1 MQFRR
6 SDGVEQRTENTSGG
20 ALISPSR
27 LFAKVRGNLPGPKS
41 QALRAKE
48 APYLAPGT
56 QSIMQLAGVAMARG
70 EGALLEDVDG
80 NTYIDFVA
88 GICVAS
94 IGHGHPAL
102 AKALS
107 EQALR
112 LSAGSFTTED
122 RVELLQRIAN
132 VAPAPHLRRTQLY
145 SGGAEAVESALRLAR
160 AHTKKFEVISF
171 WGGFHGKTAG
181 VLGLMG
187 SDFKHGLGPLPPGQI
202 LSPYPDCYRCPFKM
216 QPDSCG
222 MHCIDFLRQTVKYQS
237 TGSIA
242 AIIVEPIQGT
252 AGNVLPPPGW
262 LEALRKFADEL
273 GALLILDEMITGWG
287 RTGKMWGQQHYSVR
301 ADIMT
306 FGKGVGSGFPITGL
320 VSSDDI
326 VRAEPWSKPSFSSSS
341 YGGGP
346 LAAAAANAVTRVI
359 VEEKLDENAEKVG
372 AALLAA
378 LKPFQERFDFVG
390 DVRGKGLLIGI
401 DLVTD
406 KKTREPLPKAQCEW
420 IFTEC
425 LRRGLLS
432 MSYAPR
438 LRINPPLVIT
448 REQALEGAAILE
460 EVFTAFSRKTTE
472 LIS

>member
-1 MQFRR
+1 M
-6 SDGVEQRTENTSGG
+6 EQRTENGSGG
-20 ALISPSR
+20 AQVVSHR
-27 LFAKVRGNLPGPKS
+27 QFAKVRGNLPGPRS
-41 QALRAKE
+41 VALRAAE

-56 QSIMQLAGVAMARG
+56 QSIMQLAGVAMESG
-70 EGALLEDVDG
+70 EGALLHDVDG

-94 IGHGHPAL
+94 LGHGHPAL
-102 AKALS
+102 TKALA
-107 EQALR
+107 EQAQR
-112 LSAGSFTTED
+112 MSAGSFTTPD
-122 RVELLQRIAN
+122 RVELLERIAKH
-132 VAPAPHLRRTQLY
+132 APAPHLRRTQLY

-160 AHTKKFEVISF
+160 AYTKKFEVVSF

-187 SDFKHGLGPLPPGQI
+187 SDFKHGLGPLSPGQI
-202 LSPYPDCYRCPFKM
+202 LAPYPDPYHWPF
-216 QPDSCG
+216 PGTPEECG
-222 MHCIDFLRQTVKYQS
+222 AQCIDFLRKTIRMQS
-237 TGSIA
+237 SGSVA

-252 AGNVLPPPGW
+252 AGNILPPPGF
-262 LEALRKFADEL
+262 LQEVRKIADEL

-287 RTGKMWGQQHYSVR
+287 RTGKLWGQEHYDVR

-306 FGKGVGSGFPITGL
+306 FGKGVGSGFPVTGL
-320 VSSDDI
+320 VSSDEI

-359 VEEKLDENAEKVG
+359 VEERIYENAAKVG
-372 AALLAA
+372 EALLSVLA
-378 LKPFQERFDFVG
+378 PFVDRFPFVG
-390 DVRGKGLLIGI
+390 AVRGKGLLLGI

-406 KKTREPLPKAQCEW
+406 KKSRTPLPKAHCEW

-425 LRRGLLS
+425 LKRGLLS

-460 EVFTAFSRKTTE
+460 EVFTAFAKKTTAP
-472 LIS
+472 IS